1 MKKLILI
8 LAALGAGLY
17 YYSNEP
23 ARPPAD
29 AVPVVQETADPA
41 AESATALLSE
51 TDAAYEEKRSNVQV
65 EGSGTVSRV
74 LPDDN
79 KGSKHQR
86 FVLRLDSGLTVLVA
100 HNVDLA
106 PRVDGLQ
113 QGDEVA
119 YYGEYEW
126 NQKGGVI
133 HWTHHDPRGTHP
145 GGWLRHKGRTYQ

>member
-23 ARPPAD
+23 APTPAD
-29 AVPVVQETADPA
+29 TVPSVQEAAEPA
-41 AESATALLSE
+41 AESETALLSE

-106 PRVDGLQ
+106 PRIEALQ
-113 QGDEVA
+113 QGDEVG

-133 HWTHHDPRGTHP
+133 HWTHHDPRGTHA